1 MIVSRNEIN
10 RLLNTVVVCPLTSK
24 LHSRWRGRIQV
35 RCGGQDAEIVVDQI
49 RAIDKRRLRD
59 RIDRLSTGDAL
70 LLRRTITEMY
80 GE

>member
-24 LHSRWRGRIQV
+24 LHPRWRGRIQV